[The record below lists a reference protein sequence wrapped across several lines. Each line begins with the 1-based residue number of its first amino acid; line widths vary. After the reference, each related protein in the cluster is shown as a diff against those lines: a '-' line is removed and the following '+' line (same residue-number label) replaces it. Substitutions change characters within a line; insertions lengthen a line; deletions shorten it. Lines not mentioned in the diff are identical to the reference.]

1 MLVGHH
7 VGHIHELDACS
18 IPGFHFWYIFWSSIR
33 WMFLV
38 CSIKFWYVG
47 HPGVGGLKDAASNLG
62 LSRHYL
68 RMIRAY
74 RQVL

>member
-1 MLVGHH
+1 MLVGHHVGHH

-18 IPGFHFWYIFWSSIR
+18 IPGFHFWYIFWLSTH

-47 HPGVGGLKDAASNLG
+47 HP
-62 LSRHYL
+62 
-68 RMIRAY
+68 
-74 RQVL
+74 